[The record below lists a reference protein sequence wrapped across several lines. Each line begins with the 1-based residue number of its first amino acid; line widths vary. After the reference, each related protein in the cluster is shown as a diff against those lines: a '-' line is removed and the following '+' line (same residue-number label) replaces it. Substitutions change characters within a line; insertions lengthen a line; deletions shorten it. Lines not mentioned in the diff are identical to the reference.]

1 MVTILA
7 FAIALFFAMNIGASG
22 AAASM
27 GIAYGSG
34 AVKWRKLALLIS
46 AIGIFSGAAIGGGAV
61 MKTIGTGLIPTSI
74 VSIQLTVIIL
84 FGATLTLFIANLL
97 GIPLST
103 SEVTVGSVVGAGF
116 AYHSVYFGN
125 LLNIVIWWL
134 VIPIVAFVF
143 AFLFGKLL
151 ISLERIFPILHHK
164 KVYKWFVILIIIAG
178 FLEAFSAGMNNA
190 ANAFGPLVG
199 AGVITVQQG
208 MFLGG
213 MFVAIGALLLGGK
226 VIETNGKKITNLSLL
241 EGITISGT
249 SASLVIVA
257 SLFGIPI
264 PMTQITTTGILGIG
278 ASKVGVSIFKR
289 NMIKKIVI
297 VWLISPLFSLVISYG
312 LVNLFLDGDL
322 YTLIVIVSV
331 LFATIGTMVLMKIMK
346 QERERILDDGK

>member
-1 MVTILA
+1 MVTIIA

-46 AIGIFSGAAIGGGAV
+46 ALGIFVGAAIGGGAV
-61 MKTIGTGLIPTSI
+61 MKTIGSGLIPTSI
-74 VSIQLTVIIL
+74 ISIQLTVIIL

-103 SEVTVGSVVGAGF
+103 SEVTVGSVVGVGI
-116 AYHSVYFGN
+116 AYNSVFFGSV
-125 LLNIVIWWL
+125 LNIIIWWI
-134 VIPIVAFVF
+134 VIPIVAFML
-143 AFLFGKLL
+143 AFLFGKIL
-151 ISLERIFPILHHK
+151 IWSERTFPMIHQK
-164 KVYKWFVILIIIAG
+164 KVYKWFVILIIVAG

-199 AGVITVQQG
+199 AGVITIQQG
-208 MFLGG
+208 MLLGG
-213 MFVAIGALLLGGK
+213 LFVALGALFLGGK

-241 EGITISGT
+241 EGITISST

-257 SLFGIPI
+257 SIFGIPI
-264 PMTQITTTGILGIG
+264 PMTQITTTGILGMG

-289 NMIKKIVI
+289 NIIKKIVT
-297 VWLISPLFSLVISYG
+297 VWLVSPMFSLAISYG
-312 LVNLFLDGDL
+312 FVKLFLDDDV
-322 YTLIVIVSV
+322 YTLVAIVSV
-331 LFATIGTMVLMKIMK
+331 LFATIGTMVLMKLTK
-346 QERERILDDGK
+346 RERERILNDGK